1 MTHLNR
7 VSLTLL
13 AIWYFGEWVLAP
25 PAFQNVILGNRKE
38 GRPTLMSPT
47 PLYYFFVSCSG
58 EKDILGWRSLLLS
71 ISQ

>member
-25 PAFQNVILGNRKE
+25 PAFQNVILDT
-38 GRPTLMSPT
+38 RP
-47 PLYYFFVSCSG
+47 G
-58 EKDILGWRSLLLS
+58 HGQD
-71 ISQ
+71 